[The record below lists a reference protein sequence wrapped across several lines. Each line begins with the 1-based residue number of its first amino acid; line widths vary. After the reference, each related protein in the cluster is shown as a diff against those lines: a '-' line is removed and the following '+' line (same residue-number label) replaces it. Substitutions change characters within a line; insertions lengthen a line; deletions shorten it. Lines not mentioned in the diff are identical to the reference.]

1 MYYVWTEVNRIHL
14 VSYEFCCDDI
24 YLREVLPWPKD
35 NKEAR
40 GGGGGQD
47 KGCKYFHKIAVPPE
61 CLTFKDRTLCHCC
74 RVVTLSVHSRK
85 QPKIL
90 CYFVI
95 RDENKEAQKSAVSK
109 EVASGTHLI

>member
-14 VSYEFCCDDI
+14 FSYEFCCDI

-35 NKEAR
+35 NKET
-40 GGGGGQD
+40 GVKGKQD

-61 CLTFKDRTLCHCC
+61 CLTFKDRTTCPCC
-74 RVVTLSVHSRK
+74 RVVTLSILSRK
-85 QPKIL
+85 QSKML

-95 RDENKEAQKSAVSK
+95 REENKEAQKSAESR
-109 EVASGTHLI
+109 EIASGTHLV